1 MKKKITN
8 KYLKGKTKDNNYVI
22 KSHGYLKDT
31 RAKLAKSIDAEKLK
45 TKN

>member
-22 KSHGYLKDT
+22 KSQGKKH
-31 RAKLAKSIDAEKLK
+31 I
-45 TKN
+45 